1 MNLYIPSFRYSIIYK
16 NIFSIYYY
24 MNTKKIF
31 SRLANNYYSL
41 PVNIVKGK
49 DIYLWDK
56 NGKKYVDLLAGYSAV
71 NQGHCHP
78 NIVSKLISQASQ
90 LTLSSRVVNSELLY
104 NWAEYITNKFN
115 YESVLAMNSGA
126 EAVETAV
133 KLSRKYGRE
142 ILNIDKPNIVCL
154 TGNFHGRTLGTISM
168 SDYMKYKKGFGPFIE
183 NVIHVEI
190 NNVTDLKQVFE
201 KYYNTISAILYEPI
215 QGEGGIVVMNK
226 EFVATMEQIKQ
237 QYPNILFMADEI
249 QCGLGRV
256 GSLTAS
262 SKIFQNLKPDVLI
275 LGKALSG
282 GILPMSCILANNNSM
297 QVFTPGTHG
306 STFGGN
312 PLACAVS
319 MEAIDVIEKECI
331 PNVINVEQLIKYKLS
346 KLQNKQIDCVR
357 GMGLFYGIQF
367 NDMYNIEE
375 LRLRMLDAGY
385 ITCTSRN
392 NTIRITPPL
401 TISVSEINNAMNKLE
416 ELI

>member
-1 MNLYIPSFRYSIIYK
+1 
-16 NIFSIYYY
+16 